1 MYNERVRTNVKK
13 KTLRGGIDQ
22 WITRS
27 PVNYLVRKS
36 LSVYTTLSLMSWD
49 LHLLGTI
56 VFQRRSFVAD

>member
-1 MYNERVRTNVKK
+1 MYNERARTNVKK

-27 PVNYLVRKS
+27 LVNYLVRKS
-36 LSVYTTLSLMSWD
+36 LSVYATLSLMSWD

-56 VFQRRSFVAD
+56 VFQRLSFVAD